1 MKNTEYKILPSLFI
15 IGLMLITSIVFS
27 QTGIRNNGAKI
38 TIASG
43 VLIGIS
49 GSNADYT
56 NTTLDG
62 EHGRIDLS
70 GKFYINGDWK
80 NNAIGGDLLDGTT
93 GSVIFDGNT
102 AQYIGGS
109 RITNF
114 VNVKLNENVEIGTSI
129 KIATNLNL
137 SDGSLILGDNDIE
150 LASNATITN
159 YGLNKYIITGGD
171 GSLVQDIVAGGSS
184 VTYPIGT
191 GSSYLPVIIEQAAGA
206 SSGKFYVRIIKGVWD
221 NGTSGSDI
229 SKTSA
234 SCVDKTCLIESTV
247 GSIDINIT
255 MQWNALDEKNG
266 FDRENCYI
274 SHHKNGKWDIANLES
289 ASGTGPYSVSRS
301 GITSLSPFAVSGE
314 NNGGALPIHLLE
326 FTATANNNNAILNW
340 TTASEINNA
349 GFEILRSFNG
359 CDFLKIGFVHGNGNS
374 NEIKKYEFF
383 DESPIGNNRGV
394 IYYKLKQIDFDG
406 KFGFSNIQYLVFN
419 GSMDNKIVIWPNP
432 SSGILN
438 IDFRNRTIS
447 WVRII
452 DISGK
457 TVFTKENDIFNK
469 IDINFLNKGLYFI
482 ELSDGREIYR
492 KKFLLK

>member
-1 MKNTEYKILPSLFI
+1 MKNNQNNKIQY
-15 IGLMLITSIVFS
+15 LITLVFMLMSYVGFS

-38 TIASG
+38 TICSRT
-43 VLIGIS
+43 LISII

-56 NTTLDG
+56 NTTLAG

-70 GKFYINGDWK
+70 GEFYIDGDWE
-80 NNAIGGDLLDGTT
+80 NNATGGDLLGSTN

-114 VNVKLNENVEIGTSI
+114 VNVKLNENVEIGISI
-129 KIATNLNL
+129 SIATNLDL

-150 LASNATITN
+150 LASNATITD
-159 YGLNKYIITGGD
+159 YSIDKYIITGGD
-171 GSLVQDIVAGGSS
+171 GSLVQNITAGGPS
-184 VTYPIGT
+184 VTYPVGT
-191 GSSYLPVIIEQAAGA
+191 DSSYLPVIIEQAAGA

-229 SKTSA
+229 SKTSNQ
-234 SCVDKTCLIESTV
+234 CVDKTCLVESTV
-247 GSIDINIT
+247 GSIDLTLT
-255 MQWNALDEKNG
+255 MQWNAVDEKNG
-266 FDRENCYI
+266 FDRGNCYI
-274 SHHKNGKWDIANLES
+274 SHHKNGKWDITNLES

-349 GFEILRSFNG
+349 GFEIMRSLNG
-359 CDFLKIGFVHGNGNS
+359 VDFLKIGFVQGSGNS
-374 NEIKKYEFF
+374 NEIKNYKFV
-383 DESPIGNNRGV
+383 DESPNGNNGGV

-406 KFGFSNIQYLVFN
+406 KFVFSNIQYLVFN
-419 GSMDNKIVIWPNP
+419 GSMNNEIIIWPNP
-432 SSGILN
+432 SSGNLN
-438 IDFRNRTIS
+438 INCGDLKINMI
-447 WVRII
+447 RII

-457 TVFTKENDIFNK
+457 TVFIKENDIFKN
-469 IDINFLNKGLYFI
+469 IDINFLSKGLYLI
-482 ELSDGREIYR
+482 ELSDGQAIYR